1 MRALFAN
8 PELRRNWRAQL
19 RPGRMI
25 AAVIIAAVLSLALG
39 FALSESVP
47 APVWG
52 QTLLY
57 LALLGQLLALTVGG
71 SLSCLHAIQR
81 EKEMN
86 TFDFQRV
93 TRLTPSELTLGKLFG
108 APALGYFI
116 TLCLL
121 PAAIVG
127 AVVGDVRPAFFLAAY
142 AVLLLG
148 SITFHAFALMV
159 SMHLERGSTAAAV
172 LLILLVLWILS
183 IPGGFGGV
191 LALGELGPFFAP
203 DLLSQTSWALSD
215 HVMSGGGY
223 NPFVIDLFFDQ
234 PVHHFFVLVV
244 LYLTLTAWFLLAVT
258 RNIKRDPTVY
268 EVYTPAQSLGFILY
282 LNFLLLAFFRWHPGR
297 PFDDQGILT
306 GLNLGLFFLL
316 GLVLLRN
323 RDRLRR
329 RLRERQAG
337 AANGFDVLWPA
348 PYLLLGAV
356 VVGAAIIGMVEWK
369 RSPEQAWNLGL
380 AIFRLAFFTAWL
392 VRDVQYLQWMNL
404 RTTRRPLVKGVLFLT
419 VFYVVMVIVLASMDF
434 FEQPERL
441 PYTALFVPSGAF
453 VDPLSW
459 AAHPALWSVALALQ
473 VVAAG
478 FFVYLQK
485 RKLRGLSSPARNA
498 PTLAARGL

>member
-1 MRALFAN
+1 MSTLFAN
-8 PELRRNWRAQL
+8 PELRRNWRANL
-19 RPGRMI
+19 RPGRML

-39 FALSESVP
+39 FALAESVR
-47 APVWG
+47 APRWG
-52 QTLLY
+52 QQFLY

-93 TRLTPSELTLGKLFG
+93 TRLTPLELTLGKLFG

-127 AVVGDVRPAFFLAAY
+127 AVVGDVRLSFFLAAY

-148 SITFHAFALMV
+148 SIAFHAFALMV

-172 LLILLVLWILS
+172 ILILVVLWILS
-183 IPGGFGGV
+183 VPGATGRL
-191 LALGELGPFFAP
+191 LALGELGPSFAP
-203 DLLSQTSWALSD
+203 DLVQQPSWALSD
-215 HVMSGGGY
+215 YEMSGGGY
-223 NPFVIDLFFDQ
+223 NPWVIDLFFGQ

-244 LYLTLTAWFLLAVT
+244 LYLTLTAWFLLAVA

-282 LNFLLLAFFRWHPGR
+282 LNFLLLAFFRWHPAR
-297 PFDDQGILT
+297 PFGDQGILT
-306 GLNLGLFFLL
+306 GLNIGLFLLL

-329 RLRERQAG
+329 LRERLAG
-337 AANGFDVLWPA
+337 AANGFDALWPA

-369 RSPEQAWNLGL
+369 RSPEPPWNLGL
-380 AIFRLAFFTAWL
+380 ALFRLAFFTAWL

-419 VFYVVMVIVLASMDF
+419 VFYVALAIVLGSMDF
-434 FEQPERL
+434 FQQPDRF

-453 VDPLSW
+453 VEPQSW
-459 AAHPALWSVALALQ
+459 AAHSALWSVALALQ

-478 FFVYLQK
+478 FFIYLQK
-485 RKLRGLSSPARNA
+485 RKLRGLSSPARHA
-498 PTLAARGL
+498 PPLAVPGL